1 MPGAWRKCGEADDG
15 VRESRLILRAGVA
28 PMLSVLDVRHVVQPP
43 ARPPTTRA
51 SANEDTKMDNERYP
65 EGTCQQCGGKL
76 NDKDAEDG
84 LCPGCIVENLR

>member
-1 MPGAWRKCGEADDG
+1 
-15 VRESRLILRAGVA
+15 
-28 PMLSVLDVRHVVQPP
+28 
-43 ARPPTTRA
+43 
-51 SANEDTKMDNERYP
+51 MDNERYP